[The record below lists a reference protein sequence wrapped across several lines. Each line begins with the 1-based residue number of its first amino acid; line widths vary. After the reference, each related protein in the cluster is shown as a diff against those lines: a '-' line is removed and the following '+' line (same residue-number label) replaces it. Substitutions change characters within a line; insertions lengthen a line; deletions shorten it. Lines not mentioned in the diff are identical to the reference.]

1 MAGTPGAQGID
12 VSSLWSGVRKAL
24 PGLMIC
30 TVVSGVVTFAGL
42 GLVTSRYESETQLT
56 ITAKRSTA
64 IVVAKNDASAAAS
77 ITPRLDRE
85 AINTH
90 VRALL
95 APDLLI
101 KVAKELELERRP
113 EFNAALG
120 SVDTMDRLMR
130 LIGLGGPHP
139 GQTTEQRVLE
149 ALQDSVTVS
158 AARES
163 RFLSIRAQS
172 TSPEVAALITTRIAE
187 TYRQTLREIPV
198 RETNEAVEAL
208 VPKIEQLREEVLQAE
223 PAAKRFRA
231 ETNQLTGGGSDA
243 ATLEQQRLA
252 ALTSDLART
261 EADESRSEAKPRAAQ
276 DQSGRGAQSL
286 AEVQQSKVIQDLI
299 AERVR
304 VERQV
309 NEARAV
315 LLPAHPRMRQLNAD
329 LAGIRRTIRAEIDNI
344 VSGIQKELRVNR
356 LRTARLREQIAA
368 LKQTAVAN
376 SSNEARPKGLEA
388 NARAKRNELDRLQ
401 KQLEDN
407 RTVVETARVP
417 VEATI
422 VSRGRPSGEPVF
434 PKKGPS
440 TLLVMAATMMLG
452 MALIIV
458 KELMMPSKVPH
469 NRRASDK
476 RNAARVPM
484 VGEIG
489 TPPARASSPAGT
501 RRPGPSRRPAPT
513 PTPAA
518 PTVTMRARAR
528 HYHDQKPAQGGLRV
542 LIAGANNRID
552 ASDEAIELAH
562 ELSELSNRIVVVD
575 WAPGGDPLLA
585 DIDMDLARPMSDLL
599 TGESEFQDI
608 IVALADNN
616 VHYIRA
622 SDGDADEDVFDEI
635 GLNLVLD
642 ALDEAYDQIIVVGRH
657 DDAQLLFETIEG
669 RFDAGL
675 VVHQGDSDAPEARVG
690 FLGFEVDDMDII
702 HHDRSPASIGAV
714 TPA

>member
-1 MAGTPGAQGID
+1 
-12 VSSLWSGVRKAL
+12 
-24 PGLMIC
+24 MIC

-42 GLVTSRYESETQLT
+42 GLVASRYESETQLT

-64 IVVAKNDASAAAS
+64 IVDAKNDASAAAS

-120 SVDTMDRLMR
+120 PVDSMDRFMR

-139 GQTTEQRVLE
+139 DQTTEQRVLE
-149 ALQDSVTVS
+149 ALQASVTVS

-172 TSPEVAALITTRIAE
+172 TSPDVAARITTKIAE

-208 VPKIEQLREEVLQAE
+208 LPKIEQLREEVLQAE
-223 PAAKRFRA
+223 AAAKRFRA
-231 ETNQLTGGGSDA
+231 ETNQLTGGSSDA

-252 ALTSDLART
+252 ALTSDLARA
-261 EADESRSEAKPRAAQ
+261 EADESRSEAKLRAAQ

-356 LRTARLREQIAA
+356 LRTARLREQIEA

-376 SSNEARPKGLEA
+376 SSNEARLKGLEA

-476 RNAARVPM
+476 RNVAREPM
-484 VGEIG
+484 VGEIEAQ
-489 TPPARASSPAGT
+489 PARAAAPTGT
-501 RRPGPSRRPAPT
+501 RRPGPSRRPAPA
-513 PTPAA
+513 PAPAPAA
-518 PTVTMRARAR
+518 PAVMMRARAR
-528 HYHDQKPAQGGLRV
+528 HYHDQKPAEGGLRV
-542 LIAGANNRID
+542 LIAGADNQID

-562 ELSELSNRIVVVD
+562 ELSELSNRVVVVD

-585 DIDMDLARPMSDLL
+585 DIDVDLARPMSDLL
-599 TGESEFQDI
+599 TGEAEFQDI
-608 IVALADNN
+608 VVALADTN

-622 SDGDADEDVFDEI
+622 SDGDADEDVFDEVGI
-635 GLNLVLD
+635 NLVLD
-642 ALDEAYDQIIVVGRH
+642 ALDEAYDQVIVVGRH

-675 VVHQGDSDAPEARVG
+675 VVHQGDGDAPEARVG
-690 FLGFEVDDMDII
+690 FLGFEVEDMDII
-702 HHDRSPASIGAV
+702 HHDRSARSVSAASPA
-714 TPA
+714 